1 MHISDRTVSHRR
13 HWAKSL
19 LGMVALVAMIE
30 VGIGAWPDLADPV
43 ALEWR
48 YGAKAIA
55 KRARQAEIFCLG
67 DSLIK
72 FGISPLALERH
83 LGRRVS
89 LHAVPAAPAA
99 TSYFAL
105 RSAIDSGARPRVV
118 VVDYAPFLLLP
129 GYRLNHQFLP
139 EVAGLEDCLDLAW
152 TGPDGGLGGSLAL
165 ARLVPSVRHRD
176 GLRTRVAK
184 HLGWSAARPPRT
196 RRPDLW
202 LPGENEAVFDSFY
215 PTDWQPG
222 ADHQRYIER
231 LLSLAAVHGAT
242 VVWLLPPIGDPIRSE
257 WDKLGLT
264 ARYRAFVASVQA
276 RFPNLVVLDAH
287 DLPTPKID
295 RLDPLHLN
303 PAGAEAFTARLA
315 TFLNPDHLANGPRMI
330 DLATVN
336 PALPPVKPLIWAA
349 SVVQ

>member
-1 MHISDRTVSHRR
+1 MADQNRPRR
-13 HWAKSL
+13 WAGGL
-19 LGMVALVAMIE
+19 LGMIALVALIE
-30 VGIGAWPDLADPV
+30 VGIGARPDLAAPV

-48 YGAKAIA
+48 YGAKAIPR
-55 KRARQAEIFCLG
+55 RARQAEILCLG

-72 FGISPLALERH
+72 FGINPSVLERH

-99 TSYFAL
+99 ASYFTL
-105 RSAIDSGARPRVV
+105 RTAIEAGARPRVV

-139 EVAGLEDCLDLAW
+139 EVAGLRDYLDLAW
-152 TGPDGGLGGSLAL
+152 TGPDGELGGSLAM

-176 GLRTRVAK
+176 GLRARVAK
-184 HLGWSAARPPRT
+184 RVGWSATRPPRT

-202 LPGENEAVFDSFY
+202 LPGDNEAVFDWFY
-215 PTDWQPG
+215 PTDWVAG
-222 ADHQRYIER
+222 AEHRRYVER
-231 LLSLAAVHGAT
+231 LIALARDHGAT
-242 VVWLLPPIGDPIRSE
+242 VVWLLPPIGDPIRAE
-257 WDKLGLT
+257 WDRLGLT

-315 TFLNPDHLANGPRMI
+315 ALLDPARLAHGPRMI
-330 DLATVN
+330 DLASIN
-336 PALPPVKPLIWAA
+336 PALPPVRPLIRAV
-349 SVVQ
+349 SIVQ